1 MDGWRKIEFS
11 DVPSR
16 GEFGELTLEL
26 MRRGITNSDRMRDN
40 IRQDR
45 KLIIQKANG
54 HWNDSPSDKFVN
66 QHAWA
71 LEELVMRRVIEKVS
85 EKEYRLSDSVNDR

>member
-16 GEFGELTLEL
+16 SEFEELTLEL
-26 MRRGITNSDRMRDN
+26 MRRGMTNSDRMRDK

-45 KLIIQKANG
+45 KLIIQKATG
-54 HWNDSPSDKFVN
+54 RWNETPSDKFVN

-71 LEELVMRRVIEKVS
+71 LEELVMRRLIEKLS
-85 EKEYRLSDSVNDR
+85 EKEYRLLDAPSDQ

>member
-16 GEFGELTLEL
+16 SEFEELTLEL

-40 IRQDR
+40 ICQDR

-54 HWNDSPSDKFVN
+54 RRNESPSDKFVN

-71 LEELVMRRVIEKVS
+71 LEELVVRRVIEKVS
-85 EKEYRLSDSVNDR
+85 EKEYQLLDSLDDR

>member
-16 GEFGELTLEL
+16 SEFEDLTLEL
-26 MRRGITNSDRMRDN
+26 MRQGFTNSDRMRDK

-45 KLIIQKANG
+45 KPIIQKASG
-54 HWNDSPSDKFVN
+54 RWNETPSDKFVK

-71 LEELVMRRVIEKVS
+71 LEELVMRHRIEKLS
-85 EKEYRLSDSVNDR
+85 EKEYGLLNSLKDR

>member
-16 GEFGELTLEL
+16 SDFEELTLQL
-26 MRRGITNSDRMRDN
+26 MRRGITNSDRMRDK

-54 HWNDSPSDKFVN
+54 RWNETPSDKFVN

-71 LEELVMRRVIEKVS
+71 LEELLTRRLIEKLS
-85 EKEYRLSDSVNDR
+85 EKEYRLLDSLSDP